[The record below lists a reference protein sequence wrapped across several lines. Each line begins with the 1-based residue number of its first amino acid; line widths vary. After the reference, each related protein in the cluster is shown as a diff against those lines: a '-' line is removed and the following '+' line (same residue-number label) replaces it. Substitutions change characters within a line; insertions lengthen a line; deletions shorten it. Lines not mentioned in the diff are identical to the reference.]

1 MPKLAISLFG
11 PLHVTL
17 DGTPV
22 TEFKTNKV
30 QALLAYLAVEAD
42 RAHERESLAG
52 LLWADQPEEAARV
65 NLRASLHRLRQ
76 AIHAAEESS
85 FLLLT
90 RETVQFNLESDHALD
105 VRTFLALLQACAEHQ
120 HDRVET
126 CPLCHERLKQA
137 AALYRGDFLAGLT
150 LSDSVAF
157 DEWVVVKREMLRR
170 KALDA
175 LTGLAAFHE
184 RRGEYESAQRYALR
198 QIELEP
204 WRELAYRQLMRA
216 LALNGQRTEA
226 LTHYDQCREVL
237 AKELGVE
244 PEAETVALV
253 VQIRT
258 GPLTPAHELPPGNLP
273 VPLTRFIGREQEMAE
288 VKQLLATTHLLTL
301 TGPGGVGKT
310 RLALQVAAEVSGDY
324 ADGVWLVELAA
335 LAQPPQAPQ
344 AVATALNMCEESQ
357 RPLLATLSD
366 CLRDKQLLLVLDN
379 CEHLI
384 QACAELADRLLRV
397 APRLRILATSRESL
411 HITGERV
418 YQALPLR
425 VPDIAA
431 ANRMTLAELT
441 QYESVRL
448 FMDRAASV
456 QSNLTI
462 TSAAASAVAQI
473 CYHLDGIPLAIE
485 LAAAR
490 VNVLPIEQIA
500 MRLDER
506 FRLLTGGSRTALPRQ
521 QTLLALIDWSY
532 DWLSP
537 AEQALFNRLSVFR
550 GGCALEAMETV
561 CACKQVQH
569 AEIVQVLTQLAEK
582 SLIRMDERSGEPRY
596 LMLETVRQYGQD
608 KLKAL
613 GEAENMHRLHSE
625 YFLRLAKEAEAQLS
639 GAAQQAWLA
648 RLELEHDNLR
658 MALEWSL
665 NHEPGIGLQLAG
677 ALGPFWDVRGY
688 FTEGLETLECALSGA
703 GDEQKLWQAKAL
715 HWAGK
720 LAARQGDYERAQE
733 LETRSLELH
742 RELGHQAG
750 IAHSLDGLGQLAWF
764 QSDYATAWRH
774 YWASLSVQRELAD
787 PRGIATALNSL
798 GQLARAQD
806 DYAAARRLYQ
816 ESLSISQ
823 EIADPRG
830 MAFSLNGLGVIAW
843 AKGDDA
849 TAQRLLEEALSLQ
862 RQVGDR
868 PGLAHS
874 LNNLGKVAWARGDY
888 DTAQCLYE
896 ESLVIERELGD
907 KPGSAYS
914 LHYLGSLARVQG
926 DYTVARA
933 LDEESLAIR
942 RGIGNPWGIAESLI
956 SLGKTALAQGDY
968 AVARDHYAA
977 GLNIMQEIVDK
988 QGLAEC
994 LEGFAGIASGQGNAE
1009 RSTRLYAAAQ
1019 VLRQKV
1025 GVSPVSVERAE
1036 VERDVAAACAR
1047 LGKAAF
1053 EAAWTEGG
1061 AMTLE
1066 QAIALASAE
1075 PEALRKEEAL
1085 APSLSR
1091 LQAAKEQFDGLTARE
1106 RQVAALVAQGKSNRE
1121 IADALVVS
1129 GRTAAAHVSNILSK
1143 LEFTSRTQIATWA
1156 IAKGLVAPPTH
1167 QSLSE
1172 R

>member
-1 MPKLAISLFG
+1 MPRLAISLFG
-11 PLHVTL
+11 PFHVTL

-52 LLWADQPEEAARV
+52 LLWPEQPEEAARV

-76 AIHAAEESS
+76 AIHAADESS
-85 FLLLT
+85 CLLLT
-90 RETVQFNLESDHALD
+90 REAVQFNLECDHALD
-105 VRTFLALLQACAEHQ
+105 VRTFLALLQACDGHQ
-120 HDRVET
+120 HDHIET
-126 CPLCHERLKQA
+126 CPLCHARLKQA
-137 AALYRGDFLAGLT
+137 AALYRGDFLADLT

-175 LTGLAAFHE
+175 LTDLAAFHE
-184 RRGEYESAQRYALR
+184 WRGEYASAQRYALR
-198 QIELEP
+198 QIEIEP

-226 LTHYDQCREVL
+226 LAHYDQCRAVL

-258 GPLTPAHELPPGNLP
+258 GQLTPAHEPPPGNLP

-310 RLALQVAAEVSGDY
+310 RLALQVAAEVGGDY

-335 LAQPPQAPQ
+335 LAQPAQAPQ

-357 RPLLATLSD
+357 RPLLDTLSD

-379 CEHLI
+379 CEHLV
-384 QACAELADRLLRV
+384 QACAELAERLLRV
-397 APRLRILATSRESL
+397 APRLRIIATSRESL
-411 HITGERV
+411 RVTGERV
-418 YQALPLR
+418 YLVPSLR
-425 VPDIAA
+425 VPDASAA
-431 ANRMTLAELT
+431 HRMTLAELT

-456 QSNLTI
+456 QSNLAV
-462 TSAAASAVAQI
+462 TSANAEALAQI

-500 MRLDER
+500 ARLDDR

-550 GGCALEAMETV
+550 GGCALEAMGTV

-569 AEIVQVLTQLAEK
+569 AEILKVLSQLVEK

-596 LMLETVRQYGQD
+596 LMLETMRQYGQD
-608 KLKAL
+608 KLEAS
-613 GEAENMHRLHSE
+613 GEAENTRRLHGE
-625 YFLRLAKEAEAQLS
+625 YFMRWAEEAEAQLS
-639 GAAQQAWLA
+639 GAAQQEWLA
-648 RLELEHDNLR
+648 RLELEYDNLR

-665 NHEPGIGLQLAG
+665 NHEPGIGLRLAG
-677 ALGPFWDVRGY
+677 ALGLFWDVRGY
-688 FTEGLETLECALSGA
+688 FTEGLETLECALTGG
-703 GDEQKLWQAKAL
+703 GDEWKTWRAKAL

-720 LAARQGDYERAQE
+720 LAARQGNYERAQE
-733 LETRSLELH
+733 LETRSLELN

-764 QSDYATAWRH
+764 QSDYATAWRY
-774 YWASLSVQRELAD
+774 YWASLSVQRERAD
-787 PRGIATALNSL
+787 QRGIATALNSL

-823 EIADPRG
+823 EIADKRG

-843 AKGDDA
+843 TKGDYA
-849 TAQRLLEEALSLQ
+849 TAQHLLEEALSLQ

-868 PGLAHS
+868 QGLAHS
-874 LNNLGKVAWARGDY
+874 LNNLGKVAWAQGDY
-888 DTAQCLYE
+888 EAAQRLYE

-907 KPGSAYS
+907 KQGSAYS
-914 LHYLGSLARVQG
+914 LHYMASLARVRG
-926 DYTVARA
+926 DYAIARA
-933 LDEESLAIR
+933 LDEESLAVR
-942 RGIGNPWGIAESLI
+942 RGIGNLWGIAESLI
-956 SLGKTALAQGDY
+956 NLGKTALAQRDY

-977 GLNIMQEIVDK
+977 GLNIEQEIVDK
-988 QGLAEC
+988 QGIADC
-994 LEGFAGIASGQGNAE
+994 LEGFARIASGQSNAE
-1009 RSTRLYAAAQ
+1009 RAARLYAAAQ
-1019 VLRQKV
+1019 VLRQRV

-1036 VERDVAAACAR
+1036 YDLDVAAARAR
-1047 LGKAAF
+1047 LGAAF
-1053 EAAWTEGG
+1053 DATWETGYT
-1061 AMTLE
+1061 MTPE
-1066 QAIALASAE
+1066 QAIAYALG
-1075 PEALRKEEAL
+1075 PE
-1085 APSLSR
+1085 
-1091 LQAAKEQFDGLTARE
+1091 T
-1106 RQVAALVAQGKSNRE
+1106 
-1121 IADALVVS
+1121 
-1129 GRTAAAHVSNILSK
+1129 
-1143 LEFTSRTQIATWA
+1143 
-1156 IAKGLVAPPTH
+1156 
-1167 QSLSE
+1167 
-1172 R
+1172 